1 MAKPLPPVSVHFLGT
16 CSGGGPIVS
25 RNCSCTAVDFGNEI
39 WLFDAAD
46 GSHFR
51 VQQSSLKMSNIT
63 RIFVTHMHAD
73 HTLGIVPIMTTLMSG
88 VNAGPDYLERLKK
101 QGTHKK
107 VLPNAEMSRDQPC

>member
-1 MAKPLPPVSVHFLGT
+1 M
-16 CSGGGPIVS
+16 S
-25 RNCSCTAVDFGNEI
+25 RNCSCTAVDFGNEV

-51 VQQSSLKMSNIT
+51 LQQSSLKMSNVT

-88 VNAGPDYLERLKK
+88 VNAGADYLDKLKQ
-101 QGTHKK
+101 QGRHKK
-107 VLPNAEMSRDQPC
+107 ASPRERRVYPIQVQALHDTACADPW